1 MNLSSKWAQ
10 LNSALLEGEGLKTL
24 RLSEHCILELFL
36 AIDKDKCRYLILHLP
51 DNFQPSID
59 ILENENIVLT
69 YSRAQQLIAI
79 KLIDIGFD
87 DLFDDLIVSMFN
99 AISKE
104 SSIEIASKRMI
115 ENFVKWN
122 QFFRKLEKKVY
133 SEKTI
138 LGIWGELFTLKK
150 LVEKKSKATEVDKVL
165 EAWTGPLDSV
175 HDFTF
180 SDKSIEVKSKLTT
193 QNSVNIASEFQLDLG
208 AVESLELCI
217 VNVEK
222 DVNGLTIE
230 DLYSKIKKTILEKSA
245 DLSLFIARLIA
256 LKLDERNLKRYD
268 NYSYKASKVTYY
280 NCLNE
285 KFPKIVRSR
294 LDDEIFSVKY
304 KLDVSCLNEFILYTE
319 KY

>member
-24 RLSEHCILELFL
+24 RLSVHCILELFL
-36 AIDKDKCRYLILHLP
+36 AIDKDRCRYLILHLP
-51 DNFQPSID
+51 DDFQPSID
-59 ILENENIVLT
+59 YLENENIVLT

-79 KLIDIGFD
+79 KLIDVDFS
-87 DLFDDLIVSMFN
+87 DLFDDLIESMFN

-104 SSIEIASKRMI
+104 SSIEIASQRLI

-122 QFFRKLEKKVY
+122 QFFRKLERKVY
-133 SEKTI
+133 SEKKI
-138 LGIWGELFTLKK
+138 LGIWGELFTLKN
-150 LVEKKSKATEVDKVL
+150 LVEKKLKAIEVDKVL

-180 SDKSIEVKSKLTT
+180 SDKSIEIKSKITT
-193 QNSVNIASEFQLDLG
+193 QNSINIASEFQLELG

-230 DLYSKIKKTILEKSA
+230 DLYSKIKENILEKGA

-256 LKLDERNLKRYD
+256 LKLDERSLKRYG
-268 NYSYKASKVTYY
+268 NYSYKALKATYY
-280 NCLNE
+280 NCLDE
-285 KFPKIVRSR
+285 KFPKIVRSK
-294 LDDEIFSVKY
+294 LDDEVFYVKY
-304 KLDVSCLNEFILYTE
+304 KIDVSSLNKFILYTE
-319 KY
+319 RY

>member
-10 LNSALLEGEGLKTL
+10 LDSAILDGKGLKTI
-24 RLSEHCILELFL
+24 RLSELCILELFL

-51 DNFQPSID
+51 DNFQPSIE

-79 KLIDIGFD
+79 KLIDIEFD

-104 SSIEIASKRMI
+104 SSIEVASKRMI
-115 ENFVKWN
+115 ESFVKWN

-138 LGIWGELFTLKK
+138 LGIWGELFILKK
-150 LVEKKSKATEVDKVL
+150 LVEKNSKAIEVDRVL
-165 EAWTGPLDSV
+165 EAWAGPLDSV

-180 SDKSIEVKSKLTT
+180 SDISIEVKSKLTT
-193 QNSVNIASEFQLDLG
+193 QNSINIASEFQLDSG
-208 AVESLELCI
+208 AVENLELCI

-230 DLYSKIKKTILEKSA
+230 DLYSKIKKIILEKNA
-245 DLSLFIARLIA
+245 DLSIFIARLIA
-256 LKLDERNLKRYD
+256 LKLDERSLKRYD
-268 NYSYKASKVTYY
+268 SYSYKASKVTYY
-280 NCLNE
+280 NCLDE
-285 KFPKIVRSR
+285 KFPKIIRSR

-304 KLDVSCLNEFILYTE
+304 KLDVSSLSEFILCTE
-319 KY
+319 KF

>member
-1 MNLSSKWAQ
+1 MNLNSKWAQ
-10 LNSALLEGEGLKTL
+10 LNSALLEGDGLKTL

-51 DNFQPSID
+51 DDFQPSIN

-69 YSRAQQLIAI
+69 YSCAQQLIAI
-79 KLIDIGFD
+79 KLIDIEFR
-87 DLFDDLIVSMFN
+87 DLFDDLIESLFN

-104 SSIEIASKRMI
+104 SSIEIASRRLV

-150 LVEKKSKATEVDKVL
+150 LIEKKSKAIEVDKVL

-180 SDKSIEVKSKLTT
+180 SNKSIEVKTKLTT
-193 QNSVNIASEFQLDLG
+193 QNAINIASEFQLDLG
-208 AVESLELCI
+208 AAESLELCI

-222 DVNGLTIE
+222 DINGVTIGN
-230 DLYSKIKKTILEKSA
+230 LYSKIKESILEKSA

-256 LKLDERNLKRYD
+256 LKLDERILKRYD
-268 NYSYKASKVTYY
+268 NYSYKALKVTYY
-280 NCLNE
+280 NCLDE
-285 KFPKIVRSR
+285 RFPKIVRGR
-294 LDDEIFSVKY
+294 LDEEVFSVKY
-304 KLDVSCLNEFILYTE
+304 KLDVSSLNEFILYTE